1 MVVGR
6 ERIEG
11 NIPARI
17 NKKIK
22 LILFQFL
29 GHKRLPRKRLSKG
42 DEKASEKMAEEQ
54 IKIETVID
62 CIQVKDQLDKDQL
75 HEAFLSAGLEEVND
89 TVREILRLLT
99 FLYLFLQLID
109 QIFSQLDEENNGY
122 VTSEKLLGII
132 KSIQETPS
140 TPSPEPASNSLSPN
154 PPWGVFSNSPTSPPY
169 LAYSTDYS
177 HSSCQQKL
185 EVPLFSQIDPYD
197 TG

>member
-29 GHKRLPRKRLSKG
+29 GHKRLARKRLNKG
-42 DEKASEKMAEEQ
+42 DEKVGEKMAEEQ

-89 TVREILRLLT
+89 TVREDIETANIYISIFAADRPDILT
-99 FLYLFLQLID
+99 I
-109 QIFSQLDEENNGY
+109 G
-122 VTSEKLLGII
+122 
-132 KSIQETPS
+132 
-140 TPSPEPASNSLSPN
+140 
-154 PPWGVFSNSPTSPPY
+154 
-169 LAYSTDYS
+169 
-177 HSSCQQKL
+177 
-185 EVPLFSQIDPYD
+185 
-197 TG
+197 